1 MPANTTPIPKPV
13 DQGVILIFKSYYL
26 RNTFCKAVT
35 AIDSDS
41 SNGLKTFWKRF
52 TILDA
57 IKNICDSREEVKI
70 STLTAVWKNLIRTPM
85 DLEWFKI
92 SVVEVTADVVE
103 IVRELELEVDP
114 DGVTELLQPPNK
126 T

>member
-1 MPANTTPIPKPV
+1 MPGNTTPIPKPM

-26 RNTFCKAVT
+26 RNTFCKAIT

-85 DLEWFKI
+85 DFEWFKI

-103 IVRELELEVDP
+103 IVRELE
-114 DGVTELLQPPNK
+114 
-126 T
+126 

>member
-1 MPANTTPIPKPV
+1 M
-13 DQGVILIFKSYYL
+13 
-26 RNTFCKAVT
+26 RNTFCKAIA

-41 SNGLKTFWKRF
+41 SNGLKTFLKRF
-52 TILDA
+52 SILDA
-57 IKNICDSREEVKI
+57 IKNICDAREEFKI

-85 DLEWFKI
+85 DFEWFKI
-92 SVVEVTADVVE
+92 PVVEVTAEVVE